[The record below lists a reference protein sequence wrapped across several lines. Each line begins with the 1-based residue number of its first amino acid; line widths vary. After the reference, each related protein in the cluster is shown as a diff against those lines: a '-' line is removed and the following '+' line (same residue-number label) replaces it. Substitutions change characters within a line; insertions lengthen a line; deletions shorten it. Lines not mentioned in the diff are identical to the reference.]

1 MFNNY
6 IMRFVFCLFLSFF
19 SFSFSQDYD
28 EALSC
33 FYAQDYVCA
42 KNYFSKV
49 INTKAL
55 LNNKTIEYS
64 NYYLF
69 LSSLKLYNNDTE
81 YLFNKFLSNYPLSE
95 KKEDAIFYMS
105 EYLFEKKQYKDV
117 FQLLSALNIYKLDS
131 SKKYFAF
138 FYLGYSCYKT
148 NKYDLAKSSFY
159 ELQQQN
165 YHPHKED
172 ALFYNAYIL
181 FLEGS
186 DDSALEIFKELKSS
200 KKYSKQVPYFI
211 SRILFDLG
219 HYNELSD
226 FLEPI
231 LDSTRCD
238 YYTDLLLIQAKSAYK
253 LKKYDSSIVYFE
265 EYKQLKD
272 TLTTTQLY
280 QIGIAYYNKGLYGF
294 AINHLNKILFTEDEN
309 IAQYA
314 YYFLGDSYRKTQDYN
329 EAMNAFRAASLID
342 SDSIVKHDAS
352 YQFAILCYEYKNPL
366 YDPIQNLTEFINQY
380 PKSMHLDEI
389 YTCLANT
396 YLNTSN
402 YDDAIS
408 VLEKSELISQDVKK
422 QYQKICFY
430 KGVQLYNDGMYEQ
443 AIFYFNKS
451 INTELYSDIFY
462 KTYYWIGESYFN
474 LELYD
479 NALQSYQKLFSKS
492 NILYS
497 QSLYSQ
503 AYCYLKKKDYGES
516 IRKFQAAIEYN
527 KDQKILYDIYLRMAD
542 SYFASSDYQLSVNF
556 FNKALKL
563 SGIEDDYASYKK
575 STSYVLLN
583 DYRSAIKS
591 FSDLIQIFPESNY
604 IDNALFDLGNT
615 YILSKEL
622 DLSLQT
628 FSLIRANFP
637 NSLYYPIATL
647 KTGLVYYMQGRD
659 QEAISVLK
667 SLLNQFP
674 NTNTS
679 QEALH
684 VIKNIY
690 NETGQADQFLDLI
703 KNINHNYT
711 DADLDSSTYSSSELQ
726 YMQGNYQNAINSFNS
741 YLSYYPKGLFYLEAN
756 YYLYKSHEI
765 VGDLESAMLAL
776 NSIVNENENKYTIDG
791 IFNLAKMSYELQKY
805 ISSEQYFSQLL
816 ELASEIE
823 LKKQAILGLAE
834 SQFKL
839 FKYEQL
845 LETTSNLVGDGLF
858 SGKEAIRIRYLKA
871 FSLYKMNR
879 SKQSLVEF
887 KWLALNTQGALKAE
901 SYYYIALLF
910 YNSNDYSDTQT
921 TIFKLVNELPN
932 YSVWVEKALLL
943 LAKNY
948 IAQEDMFQGQ
958 HILNELEKKS
968 SNPEIL
974 NELNLI
980 LKNNFLDNKTD
991 SLIYIND

>member
-1 MFNNY
+1 
-6 IMRFVFCLFLSFF
+6 MRFVFCLFLSFF

-238 YYTDLLLIQAKSAYK
+238 YYNDLLLIQAKSAYK